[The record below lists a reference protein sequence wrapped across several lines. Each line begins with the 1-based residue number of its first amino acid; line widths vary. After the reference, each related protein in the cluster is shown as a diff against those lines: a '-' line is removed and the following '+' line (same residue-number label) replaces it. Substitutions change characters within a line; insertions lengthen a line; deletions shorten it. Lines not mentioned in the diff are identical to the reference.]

1 MRYKQLLLTGLATVA
16 GLTLLSGLSTQ
27 SQAQKTAAA
36 QAKPPGL
43 QCTAAAS
50 PNPVPDPF
58 KDRLVGDFPTGL
70 LPIDDKVKESILTS
84 GLPCQEHVSPVG
96 VEKEGLE
103 NLQRGFDFYSWR
115 TFIALNSPA
124 NGKTTIDHSQPD
136 TPARW
141 EDMDNFK
148 QLLDVM
154 LPAKMQP
161 PKWPTERADMEAER
175 ERLMPEECRALDK
188 QMPHRMVV
196 KMIEESFNE
205 PFKTGPLID
214 QQGHY
219 AIFDILMNRQMF
231 NYIKDHHLYSKT
243 GQMSAAN
250 SGLLVDFPPGDDHP
264 PGDDPSPTLGAF
276 MLKVSWKILAPDE
289 IKARNFHMVE
299 ALVLMPPGDPK
310 AKRPCLPETL
320 GLIGFHAVHKT
331 VGRPQWIWTSFE
343 HKRNVPDRDEVAAKN
358 FDGPYNFFSVNCRA
372 DCPEVNATPPQQ
384 FWQPDPVL
392 RLKFRDV
399 KFKSQIVRETPL
411 TDAAK
416 NMNKI
421 FHSMLPEGS
430 VWKNYI
436 LITTQWPSAF
446 VGCTSLHSQSAEAPA
461 PKTDFLKQPDMT
473 CSPAPTFMA
482 NSTLETYSQGDI
494 PQASSSCIG
503 CHGNAVGFQAGASNP
518 KPDQVHLNQSDFTFM
533 LEKAQ

>member
-1 MRYKQLLLTGLATVA
+1 
-16 GLTLLSGLSTQ
+16 
-27 SQAQKTAAA
+27 
-36 QAKPPGL
+36 
-43 QCTAAAS
+43 
-50 PNPVPDPF
+50 
-58 KDRLVGDFPTGL
+58 
-70 LPIDDKVKESILTS
+70 
-84 GLPCQEHVSPVG
+84 
-96 VEKEGLE
+96 
-103 NLQRGFDFYSWR
+103 
-115 TFIALNSPA
+115 
-124 NGKTTIDHSQPD
+124 
-136 TPARW
+136 
-141 EDMDNFK
+141 
-148 QLLDVM
+148 
-154 LPAKMQP
+154 
-161 PKWPTERADMEAER
+161 
-175 ERLMPEECRALDK
+175 
-188 QMPHRMVV
+188 
-196 KMIEESFNE
+196 
-205 PFKTGPLID
+205 
-214 QQGHY
+214 
-219 AIFDILMNRQMF
+219 MNQQMF
-231 NYIKDHHLYSKT
+231 DYIMQHHLNT
-243 GQMSAAN
+243 REGQMSAAN

-264 PGDDPSPTLGAF
+264 PGDDPSPTPGAF

-289 IKARNFHMVE
+289 IKARNFHMVK

-343 HKRNVPDRDEVAAKN
+343 HKRNVPDRNEVAAKN

-372 DCPEVNATPPQQ
+372 DCPEVNATPPRQ

-392 RLKFRDV
+392 RLKFKDV
-399 KFKSQIVRETPL
+399 NFKSQIVRETPL

-446 VGCTSLHSQSAEAPA
+446 GCASLQSQRADAPA

-482 NSTLETYSQGDI
+482 NSTLETYSQGEI
-494 PQASSSCIG
+494 PQASSSCMG

-518 KPDQVHLNQSDFTFM
+518 KPSQVHLNQSDFTFI